1 MIKMKM
7 AYKAM
12 QQELRQIQSRYPSL
26 LNAKYLLEE
35 IKLCERYLSDYPEL
49 ADEQYKD
56 IVATSPAALANS
68 ARLLLLN
75 GRANEI
81 KHRTLPLFADGRN
94 QTLRPPPLQINRFRT
109 KLKRV
114 IYHLFAIENRL
125 VNCMKS
131 WWPR

>member
-1 MIKMKM
+1 MKM

-81 KHRTLPLFADGRN
+81 KHRTLPLFCGWSKSNIETASTSN
-94 QTLRPPPLQINRFRT
+94 QPIPNKVKESYLSFVRYRKQIGE
-109 KLKRV
+109 L
-114 IYHLFAIENRL
+114 HEEL
-125 VNCMKS
+125 VAEIN
-131 WWPR
+131 